1 MEKFNELLEKL
12 NSLKIAQKSIDWVE
26 NIPEEIYKE
35 YLKDNYKELAW
46 GLDVDTHRWYE
57 TSISVIEIFGKLLG
71 VRHITILFSEST
83 ECEDCC
89 VTMKFY
95 EMEEIPIISYQ
106 IKPHTGEKK
115 C

>member
-57 TSISVIEIFGKLLG
+57 TSISVIEIFVDLALIALL
-71 VRHITILFSEST
+71 
-83 ECEDCC
+83 
-89 VTMKFY
+89 
-95 EMEEIPIISYQ
+95 EIPKSE
-106 IKPHTGEKK
+106 TL
-115 C
+115 